1 MPIDLP
7 GHSNILIADPGP
19 LLLLSRVDAL
29 ALLHQIGGTVAMPDL
44 VRLDLESE
52 RARPQAPPILSW
64 IANGFAPGSETP
76 VRVENTGTGEALRL
90 ARLVKPDFRMRD
102 GGEVATSLWLSE
114 RIASVREPT
123 LVLHENGKVPGIVG
137 AEGRQADIS
146 VVTTFAFLRLAERR
160 GVIPSCETLWKRI
173 ERAGAAMHEAQA
185 PSSCSR
191 R

>member
-19 LLLLSRVDAL
+19 LLLLSSVDAL

-52 RARPQAPPILSW
+52 RARPQAPRILSW
-64 IANGFAPGSETP
+64 IVNGLAPGSETP
-76 VRVENTGTGEALRL
+76 VRVEDTGTGEALRL

-102 GGEVATSLWLSE
+102 SGEVALIHWLSQC
-114 RIASVREPT
+114 IAAIRTPT
-123 LVLHENGKVPGIVG
+123 LVLHEHAKVARIVAADEHQ
-137 AEGRQADIS
+137 AEIR
-146 VVTTFAFLRLAERR
+146 VMTTFAFLCLAERR
-160 GVIPSCETLWKRI
+160 GLIPSGEALWDRI
-173 ERAGAAMHEAQA
+173 EHAGGAWNEGQA